1 MYSVDVEQSACPWK
15 DTCDLYVYIGICISY
30 RYIDH
35 DIYIYTHMCVHIY
48 IYMYICIY
56 IYIYIHNTWNDHFIL
71 FCLKPKTAGGEGA
84 APFISPWPMKL
95 LMFGEDMQ
103 SDQPHVPSP
112 DVCTVDF
119 CFCSSLRCVLFY
131 ASSIWTDLKMRSC
144 HVRTFS

>member
-1 MYSVDVEQSACPWK
+1 M
-15 DTCDLYVYIGICISY
+15 I
-30 RYIDH
+30 
-35 DIYIYTHMCVHIY
+35 MCVCACVKAASFHAGNNFFRLIQ
-48 IYMYICIY
+48 
-56 IYIYIHNTWNDHFIL
+56 
-71 FCLKPKTAGGEGA
+71 FCFKTKTAGGEGA